1 MKNISL
7 VIISLFFF
15 NIVVAQK
22 QAIKITNLKNNKEK
36 IIKENKRIKLKTFD
50 GRKIKG
56 RFTIENENTIV
67 IKGVQVDLTD
77 ISQLKRNPLLTSILT
92 STFLIYGGMIVGGI
106 GIIIGVFADTAGFW
120 LTLPAAGMV
129 YTGIRTPNIN
139 KNHKVD
145 KGWKFEIVTLP
156 D

>member
-1 MKNISL
+1 MAIGSVCL
-7 VIISLFFF
+7 WT
-15 NIVVAQK
+15 AQP
-22 QAIKITNLKNNKEK
+22 
-36 IIKENKRIKLKTFD
+36 FD

-56 RFTIENENTIV
+56 RFTIENDNTIV
-67 IKGVQVDLTD
+67 IKDQKINLVD

-92 STFLIYGGMIVGGI
+92 STFLIYTGMIVGGI
-106 GIIIGVFADTAGFW
+106 GILIGVFADTAGFW

-139 KNHKVD
+139 KNHKAN
-145 KGWKFEIVTLP
+145 KGWKFEIITLP